1 MRLKDILRSAALFT
15 RTNLLGNAANDS
27 GVFVQRLT
35 LGYVANGT
43 TERKDQTIKLAEN
56 WRRIETLVGEALSHQ
71 PEDADI
77 DAMIHLTD
85 LHAVIG
91 NIAKRIDEVSLFESH
106 IELDQQDID
115 QLISNLPY
123 MAMVANHYNRVI
135 REGTTFLGLEL
146 DEENDQILIDNIEN
160 GPAQFARRHLHEVQ
174 MFKFRAT
181 SYLTTLASPGINL
194 DEKTLGL

>member
-1 MRLKDILRSAALFT
+1 MRLKDILRSAALYT
-15 RTNLLGNAANDS
+15 RTSLLGNAANDS

-35 LGYVANGT
+35 LGYVANGA

-56 WRRIETLVGEALSHQ
+56 WRRIETLVGEALSQ
-71 PEDADI
+71 QLKNADI
-77 DAMIHLTD
+77 NAMIHLTD
-85 LHAVIG
+85 LHSAIG

-123 MAMVANHYNRVI
+123 MAMAANHYNRVI
-135 REGTTFLGLEL
+135 KEGTTFLGLEL

-160 GPAQFARRHLHEVQ
+160 GPAQFARQHLHEVQ

-181 SYLTTLASPGINL
+181 SYLTTLASPGITP
-194 DEKTLGL
+194 DEKTLEL